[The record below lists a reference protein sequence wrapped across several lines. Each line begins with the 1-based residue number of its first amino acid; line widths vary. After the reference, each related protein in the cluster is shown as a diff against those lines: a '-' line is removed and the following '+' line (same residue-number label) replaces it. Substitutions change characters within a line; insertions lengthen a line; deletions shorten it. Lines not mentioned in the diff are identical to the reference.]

1 MRHAPRHTR
10 PSERRPRSRVLTA
23 VVLLAAL
30 VGALAVSARAF
41 PPTGAQGDEA
51 LTPKA
56 AWLGAYVQP
65 TGSFTKASQQQAVLD
80 LERRIG
86 RRLAIDHTYVPFGA
100 QLGWRPAWDVDMGRI
115 PLITIGKGASTSEV
129 AAVLV

>member
-1 MRHAPRHTR
+1 LRHAPRHTS
-10 PSERRPRSRVLTA
+10 PSAPRGGRSRVVTA
-23 VVLLAAL
+23 LVLLAAL

-41 PPTGAQGDEA
+41 PPTGAQGDET
-51 LTPKA
+51 LTPRA

-65 TGSFTKASQQQAVLD
+65 SGSFGKAAQQQAVLE

-100 QLGWRPAWDVDMGRI
+100 QLGWRPA
-115 PLITIGKGASTSEV
+115 
-129 AAVLV
+129 